1 MTPERAALI
10 ERSELR
16 GSAFTDA
23 YTDLLDGW
31 LQEIASSSGL
41 STGLALAVSYTHLTL
56 PTILLV

>member
-41 STGLALAVSYTHLTL
+41 STGLALAAVGG
-56 PTILLV
+56 